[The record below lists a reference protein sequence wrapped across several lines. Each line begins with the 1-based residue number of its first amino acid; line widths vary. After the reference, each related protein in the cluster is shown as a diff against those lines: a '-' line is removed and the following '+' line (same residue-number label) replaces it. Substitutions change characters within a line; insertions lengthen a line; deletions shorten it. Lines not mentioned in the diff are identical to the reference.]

1 MFAFRQVQKV
11 KSGIVTIAV
20 PPDLYDQQVEIIV
33 FPVDELIIK
42 HEKKR
47 KKLLK
52 LLRQAPTLTDEEIV
66 ESENSINRMRKWNIQ
81 EF

>member
-47 KKLLK
+47 KLLK
-52 LLRQAPTLTDEEIV
+52 LLRQAPTLTDEEIID
-66 ESENSINRMRKWNIQ
+66 SKNSIDRMRQWNIR